1 MPIIIH
7 GVLKQ
12 KEFKK
17 PDGTS
22 YLTFS
27 SPSSFTL
34 AVNNTTKNWD
44 GTLEYYNNGVWTTWD
59 GITTL
64 SSEQYYDNYVL
75 YLRGIGNTVITGNSD
90 SYKWV
95 LTGSDISCIGNIET
109 LLDYAT
115 VEAGNHPT
123 MGDYCYFAMF
133 FGCTS
138 LIQAPE
144 LPATT
149 LGSYCYAGMFFGC
162 TSLIQAPELPA
173 TTLASYCYLSM
184 FVGCT
189 GLTQAP
195 ELPATTLADYCY
207 STMFRECTSL
217 IQAPALPA
225 TTLVSNCYYCMFSE
239 CTALTQIP
247 ALPATTLADYCYF
260 QMFCLCRSIKL
271 SSTKTGEYTQSYTIP
286 FSGTGTTAT
295 NALTDMFDSTGG
307 TFTGTPEINTTYY
320 LSSDNMI
327 VRDNDVATLNGYVSS
342 MIENANAMQKA
353 DSFVEN
359 DIVIFDAN
367 GNASDSNMKFVLNED
382 NSLTLQITV

>member
-17 PDGTS
+17 PDGDS

-34 AVNNTTKNWD
+34 AVNNATKNWD

-59 GITTL
+59 GTTTL

-75 YLRGIGNTVITGNSD
+75 YLRGTGNTVITGYSD
-90 SYKWV
+90 SDDGSYKWV

-123 MGDYCYFAMF
+123 MGDYCYF
-133 FGCTS
+133 
-138 LIQAPE
+138 
-144 LPATT
+144 
-149 LGSYCYAGMFFGC
+149 GMFFNC

-184 FVGCT
+184 FFGCT

-195 ELPATTLADYCY
+195 ELPATTLFTNCY
-207 STMFRECTSL
+207 TNMFHGCTSL
-217 IQAPALPA
+217 IQAPELPA
-225 TTLVSNCYYCMFSE
+225 TTLGSHCYMGMFGG

-247 ALPATTLADYCYF
+247 ALPATTLADNCYF
-260 QMFCLCRSIKL
+260 QMFDGCRSIKL
-271 SSTKTGEYTQSYTIP
+271 SSTKTDEYTQSYTIP

-295 NALTDMFDSTGG
+295 DALTDMFGSTGG
-307 TFTGTPEINTTYY
+307 TFFIGTPEINTTYY

-342 MIENANAMQKA
+342 MIESANAMQKA

-359 DIVIFDAN
+359 DIVVFDVD
-367 GNASDSNMKFVLNED
+367 GNASDSNMKFVLNKD

>member
-1 MPIIIH
+1 MGLI
-7 GVLKQ
+7 LRQ

-34 AVNNTTKNWD
+34 AVNNATKNWD

-75 YLRGIGNTVITGNSD
+75 YFRGTGNTVITGNAVITGD
-90 SYKWV
+90 TAHYKWV

-149 LGSYCYAGMFFGC
+149 LASYCYMGMFLGC
-162 TSLIQAPELPA
+162 TSLTQAPSLPA
-173 TTLASYCYLSM
+173 TTLESNCYNGM
-184 FVGCT
+184 FLGCT
-189 GLTQAP
+189 SLTKTP
-195 ELPATTLADYCY
+195 VLPATNLTTYCY
-207 STMFRECTSL
+207 SYMFEGCTKL
-217 IQAPALPA
+217 
-225 TTLVSNCYYCMFSE
+225 
-239 CTALTQIP
+239 
-247 ALPATTLADYCYF
+247 
-260 QMFCLCRSIKL
+260 KL
-271 SSTKTGEYTQSYTIP
+271 SSTKTDEYIQEFRIP
-286 FSGTGTTAT
+286 FSETGTTAT
-295 NALTDMFDSTGG
+295 NALTDMFNSTGG

-353 DSFVEN
+353 DSFTEN
-359 DIVIFDAN
+359 DIVVFDAN
-367 GNASDSNMKFVLNED
+367 GNAADSNMKFVLNED

>member
-1 MPIIIH
+1 MGLI
-7 GVLKQ
+7 LKQ

-17 PDGTS
+17 PDGDS

-34 AVNNTTKNWD
+34 AVNDATKHWD

-59 GITTL
+59 GTTTL

-75 YLRGIGNTVITGNSD
+75 YLRGTGNTVITGDSD
-90 SYKWV
+90 SGSYKWV

-149 LGSYCYAGMFFGC
+149 LASYCYMGMFFGC
-162 TSLIQAPELPA
+162 TSLTQAPALPA
-173 TTLASYCYLSM
+173 TTLASYCYTGM
-184 FVGCT
+184 FQGCT
-189 GLTQAP
+189 SLTQAP
-195 ELPATTLADYCY
+195 SLPATTLESNCY
-207 STMFRECTSL
+207 NGMFHSCTSL
-217 IQAPALPA
+217 TKTPVLPA
-225 TTLVSNCYYCMFSE
+225 TNLTTDCYSYMFKG
-239 CTALTQIP
+239 CTKL
-247 ALPATTLADYCYF
+247 
-260 QMFCLCRSIKL
+260 KL
-271 SSTKTGEYTQSYTIP
+271 SSTKTDEYIQEYRIP
-286 FSGTGTTAT
+286 FSETGTTAT
-295 NALTDMFDSTGG
+295 NALTDMFKSTGG

-342 MIENANAMQKA
+342 MIESANAMQKA
-353 DSFVEN
+353 DSFTEN
-359 DIVIFDAN
+359 DIVVFDAN
-367 GNASDSNMKFVLNED
+367 GNAADSNMKFVLND
-382 NSLTLQITV
+382 DSSLTLQITV